1 MKTFNSK
8 KSGVRTSDIDSSGA
22 LDIDAGTGDVTI
34 DSASGSITLGA
45 SLTDGQTLKL
55 GPNGATEMVFT
66 PSGTA
71 SSEKISLTNTG
82 GNATNSLELKTIA
95 GGITIGVSGTLGAS
109 KQLFLTNLPTSDP
122 SVANAIWNDKGT
134 LKVSAGGGA

>member
-1 MKTFNSK
+1 MKTFNNK
-8 KSGVRTSDIDSSGA
+8 KSGVKTSDIDSSGA

-34 DSASGSITLGA
+34 DSASGSITMGA
-45 SLTDGQTLKL
+45 ALTDGQTLKL
-55 GPNGATEMVFT
+55 GKNGATEMIFT
-66 PSGTA
+66 PHGTA
-71 SSEKISLTNTG
+71 GSEKISLTNTG

-122 SVANAIWNDKGT
+122 SIANAIWNDSGT
-134 LKVSAGGGA
+134 LKVSAGGGG